1 MTNIQERVPLVGR
14 EHLRDHSFNIRVFTE
29 MRRSFVG
36 WDDGRGLSVCDR
48 KNRL

>member
-1 MTNIQERVPLVGR
+1 M
-14 EHLRDHSFNIRVFTE
+14 LRKVLPIFEVKTFADYSFNSRVFAE

-48 KNRL
+48 KNCL